1 MLPKNLRLGGR
12 ESFESI
18 FRSKNAI
25 FGSEIALFFRFGTNR
40 PPRIGFA
47 FKQKAFP
54 KAVTRHFLKRKGSAI
69 MSELQGRLPF
79 GADVIILF
87 QRPFSGGATY
97 RGIKQALEALIE
109 RLNKAKK

>member
-1 MLPKNLRLGGR
+1 
-12 ESFESI
+12 
-18 FRSKNAI
+18 
-25 FGSEIALFFRFGTNR
+25 
-40 PPRIGFA
+40 
-47 FKQKAFP
+47 
-54 KAVTRHFLKRKGSAI
+54 